1 MANEQK
7 KLISNSVN
15 QRESPRS
22 INSGIS
28 DFFSNF
34 GSLDSTTKRLK
45 QSFDES
51 FDQSGWH
58 WKLAIACM
66 MDKQEVQTTQQH
78 FEILDKTGDRFVPLD
93 NVMEFLKEQDAVNLP
108 GACRWKTH

>member
-34 GSLDSTTKRLK
+34 GSLDSTTQRLK

-51 FDQSGWH
+51 FDQSRWH
-58 WKLAIACM
+58 WELAIACM

-78 FEILDKTGDRFVPLD
+78 FEILD
-93 NVMEFLKEQDAVNLP
+93 NN
-108 GACRWKTH
+108 W